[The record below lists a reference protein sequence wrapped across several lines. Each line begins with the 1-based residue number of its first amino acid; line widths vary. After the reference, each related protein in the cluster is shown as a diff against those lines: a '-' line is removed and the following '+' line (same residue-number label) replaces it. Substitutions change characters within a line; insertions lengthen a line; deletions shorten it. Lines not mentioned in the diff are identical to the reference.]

1 MLSYDAVRSVFKA
14 INTDMKIR
22 GLIRLGIPRI
32 GAVRAGGDWG
42 TILQIISEECT
53 DVEVHYVEYNGTIN
67 R

>member
-1 MLSYDAVRSVFKA
+1 
-14 INTDMKIR
+14 MKIR